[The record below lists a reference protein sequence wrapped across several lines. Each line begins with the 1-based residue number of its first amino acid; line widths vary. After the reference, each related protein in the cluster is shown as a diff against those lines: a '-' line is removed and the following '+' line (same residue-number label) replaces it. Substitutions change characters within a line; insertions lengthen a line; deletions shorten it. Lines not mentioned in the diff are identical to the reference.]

1 MTHTWFQISE
11 CCEGEKKCDDG
22 TCIPNKMNNCENWC
36 PTICENDEKLCPGKV
51 NENNCMTEDICIS
64 KDGKIILYN
73 KKGMILNLGQF
84 PIYVPLP

>member
-1 MTHTWFQISE
+1 
-11 CCEGEKKCDDG
+11 
-22 TCIPNKMNNCENWC
+22 MNNCENWC

-84 PIYVPLP
+84 PIYVPLPQIHYHNRTFIGQPLAPTKSGR